1 MTLCTR
7 ERKKKRKKKACHM
20 QIAYDIANT
29 GTESHP
35 ERSMTAVNNIII
47 EEKNPK
53 TTVTVERSKQIK
65 QNKRDI
71 HY

>member
-1 MTLCTR
+1 MSDDTLYQ
-7 ERKKKRKKKACHM
+7 RKKKEKKKKAFHM

-35 ERSMTAVNNIII
+35 ERSMTAVNNII

-53 TTVTVERSKQIK
+53 QQLQWKDQSK
-65 QNKRDI
+65 
-71 HY
+71 